1 MNDYNSALYFSIQ
14 DIPQE
19 QWNSEWYY
27 PPESYNFYLCQEKGN
42 LEEFKFSYLV
52 IYCNERPVL
61 IAPLFTAAFNL
72 GFVLEGVAQR
82 LVLSIQKFWSRFLM
96 IHTLFCGSPVT
107 FKGVIG
113 IDPEH
118 ADHPELLV
126 EFDRALCD
134 FAKKSRVRMIEF
146 KDFMDADLR
155 FLEPLQSMGYFKV
168 DSYPTAILDIDFSSL
183 NDYFSRLSYQTRK
196 DLRRKIKKTK
206 ALGGLDIKVVNN
218 IDDCID
224 EIHQL
229 YLNIYNKNEVHFE
242 CLTKDFFKNF
252 CRYMPEETRFFL
264 YRVNDKLIGFNFCLV
279 QQDALVDKYLGF
291 DYTVSRQ
298 YELYYISFLNNV
310 QWCLDN
316 GKKSYLLSQGGYST
330 KRRLGARL
338 IPLRALVRYV
348 NPLITQIIRLFSR
361 FLMPKKSE

>member
-1 MNDYNSALYFSIQ
+1 MCDYKYNIYSSIQ
-14 DIPQE
+14 AIPQE
-19 QWNSEWYY
+19 QWNFVWPY
-27 PPESYNFYLCQEKGN
+27 PPESYNFYLSQEKAD
-42 LEEFKFSYLV
+42 LEGFQFSYLV
-52 IYCNERPVL
+52 IYYKEKVIL
-61 IAPLFTAAFNL
+61 IAPLFSATFNL
-72 GFVLEGVAQR
+72 GFALEGAGQQ
-82 LVLSIQKFWSRFLM
+82 LILSIQKSWPRFLM
-96 IHTLFCGSPVT
+96 IQTLFCGSPVT
-107 FKGVIG
+107 IKGVIG
-113 IDPEH
+113 IDPGH
-118 ADHPELLV
+118 FNNSELLAV
-126 EFDRALCD
+126 FDRAIYD
-134 FAKKSRVRMIEF
+134 TAKKCRVKMILL
-146 KDFMDADLR
+146 KDFMDTDLR
-155 FLEPLQSMGYFKV
+155 LLKPLLSVGYFLA
-168 DSYPTAILDIDFSSL
+168 DSYPTAILEINFSSME
-183 NDYFSRLSYQTRK
+183 DYFSKLSYQTRK
-196 DLRRKIKKTK
+196 DLRRKIKRTK

-229 YLNIYNKNEVHFE
+229 YLNIYNKNALHFE
-242 CLTKDFFKNF
+242 HLTKDFFNNF

-264 YRVNDKLIGFNFCLV
+264 YRVNNKLIGFNFCLV

-291 DYTVSRQ
+291 DYSVSQQ

-361 FLMPKKSE
+361 FLIPQKVE